1 MSKFLEIINTYINE
15 QDDSLSDSD
24 VEMMRRASDRVTKK
38 KSTDPL
44 DVQLHKKKQELDQK
58 KKNLAT
64 NLQKINLSE
73 EEEDVPQSPEEA
85 PDESPAETDPA
96 GAMTPNWEV
105 TYVQMI
111 QKALF
116 TNPDEIED
124 LSLSEIE
131 RDALNDRVSPE
142 NANQIGKIL
151 HSILN
156 KS

>member
-1 MSKFLEIINTYINE
+1 MSKFLNIINEYINE
-15 QDDSLSDSD
+15 QDGDLSDSD

-44 DVQLHKKKQELDQK
+44 DLQLHKKKQELDQK
-58 KKNLAT
+58 KKDLAS

-73 EEEDVPQSPEEA
+73 EEDDVPQSPEEA
-85 PDESPAETDPA
+85 PEEEPEARA
-96 GAMTPNWEV
+96 GLTPNWEV

-116 TNPDEIED
+116 THPDEVEN

-131 RDALNDRVSPE
+131 RDALNDRVSPD

-151 HSILN
+151 YSILN
-156 KS
+156 KN